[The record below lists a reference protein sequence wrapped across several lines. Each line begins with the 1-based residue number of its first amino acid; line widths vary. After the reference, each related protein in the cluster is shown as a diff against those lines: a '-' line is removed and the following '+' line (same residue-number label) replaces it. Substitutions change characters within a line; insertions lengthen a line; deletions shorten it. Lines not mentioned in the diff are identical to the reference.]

1 MERMMNTEAMAR
13 AIYGAMNA
21 ERVGI
26 ASWDMLADD
35 DSPTG
40 PGRRSIRAWAEAA
53 AGVAV
58 DEVPAAETEEAP
70 EDSAADPV
78 PIAAA

>member
-1 MERMMNTEAMAR
+1 MERLMNTEAMAR
-13 AIYGAMNA
+13 AIYGAINA

-58 DEVPAAETEEAP
+58 DEVPETVAP
-70 EDSAADPV
+70 EPGPV
-78 PIAAA
+78 ASLAPSDTGI